1 MCYAAIPS
9 FFVVYGSQI
18 AFPVDQ
24 ASIAGYL
31 ISISQTVGFLIGLVL
46 LPFVRKT
53 RQNSMILFMVIGGLI
68 LIDAII
74 TGTIEEDLRKD
85 KYEQGLLKD
94 DYGSLIL
101 ENDKLA
107 KDETSWFTMLFIQLK
122 QS

>member
-85 KYEQGLLKD
+85 KYEQGFSAL
-94 DYGSLIL
+94 GHQ
-101 ENDKLA
+101 ETLA
-107 KDETSWFTMLFIQLK
+107 R
-122 QS
+122 